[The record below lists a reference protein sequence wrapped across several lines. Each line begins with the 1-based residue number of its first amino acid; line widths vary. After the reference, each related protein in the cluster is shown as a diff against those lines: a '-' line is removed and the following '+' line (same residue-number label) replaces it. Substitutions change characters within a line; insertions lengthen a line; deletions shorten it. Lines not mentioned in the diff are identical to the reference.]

1 MKTIIISAFPA
12 CGKSYLFEN
21 QSEYGISCLDS
32 DSSEFSW
39 VKNNK
44 GENTKTRNPNFPN
57 NYIEHIKDNIG
68 KVDFIFVSS
77 HNQVVAALNQNNIK
91 YVKVQPSKKCK
102 LEWIGRFWERGNDDS
117 FIKFISSN
125 WDKFTNDKGDD
136 LRGSMVGKVILT
148 NGEYLSD
155 HIDYILNDF

>member
-44 GENTKTRNPNFPN
+44 GEKTKTRNPNFPD
-57 NYIEHIKDNIG
+57 NYIRHIKSNIG

-77 HNQVVAALNQNNIK
+77 HDQVVDALCQNDMK
-91 YVKVQPSKKCK
+91 YVKVQPARRCK

-117 FIKFISSN
+117 FIEFINSN
-125 WDKFTNDKGDD
+125 WDEFTKDTGEDVVGN
-136 LRGSMVGKVILT
+136 MVGKIILR

-155 HIDYILNDF
+155 HITYLLNDF